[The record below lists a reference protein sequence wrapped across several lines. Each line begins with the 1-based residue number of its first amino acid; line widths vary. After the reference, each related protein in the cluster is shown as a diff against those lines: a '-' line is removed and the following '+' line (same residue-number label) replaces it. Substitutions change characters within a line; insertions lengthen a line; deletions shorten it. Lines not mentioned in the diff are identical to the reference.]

1 MFRTMREAE
10 LMPNL
15 FRAAN
20 GFQFWS
26 LVELE
31 TMWPWFHVETIDY
44 SGNDIH
50 RGVVLA
56 PSVPLLV
63 DLIGG
68 ESKTARINQVQV
80 ATPGDLNGTGSWKME
95 ALISLHEL
103 VDSGGQ
109 VVGHAYQVAAGAE
122 YSTVASYDQHRRN
135 LIYASKASDR

>member
-10 LMPNL
+10 LMPNI

-31 TMWPWFHVETIDY
+31 TMWPWFHVETID
-44 SGNDIH
+44 SRSNGIH
-50 RGVVLA
+50 QGVVLA

-68 ESKTARINQVQV
+68 QSKTAWINQVQV
-80 ATPGDLNGTGSWKME
+80 VTPGEINGTGSWRME
-95 ALISLHEL
+95 ALVSLHEL
-103 VDSGGQ
+103 VDSAGQ
-109 VVGHAYQVAAGAE
+109 IVGHAYQVATGTE
-122 YSTVASYDQHRRN
+122 YSTVADYDQHRRN
-135 LIYASKASDR
+135 LLYAPKASDF

>member
-31 TMWPWFHVETIDY
+31 TMWPWFHVETIDC
-44 SGNDIH
+44 SGNGIN
-50 RGVVLA
+50 RGVVFA
-56 PSVPLLV
+56 PSVPLLA

-68 ESKTARINQVQV
+68 ESKTAWINQVQV
-80 ATPGDLNGTGSWKME
+80 VTPGEINGTGSWRME
-95 ALISLHEL
+95 VLISLHEL
-103 VDSGGQ
+103 VNSAGQ
-109 VVGHAYQVAAGAE
+109 VVGHAYRVAAGAE
-122 YSTVASYDQHRRN
+122 YSTVANYDQHRRN
-135 LIYASKASDR
+135 LIYAPKASDR

>member
-1 MFRTMREAE
+1 MFRTIREAE

-15 FRAAN
+15 FRAPN

-26 LVELE
+26 LVELA
-31 TMWPWFHVETIDY
+31 TMWPWFHVETIDC

-56 PSVPLLV
+56 PSVPLLA

-68 ESKTARINQVQV
+68 ESKTARIDQVQV
-80 ATPGDLNGTGSWKME
+80 VTPGDINGTGSWKME

-103 VDSGGQ
+103 VDSTGQ
-109 VVGHAYQVAAGAE
+109 VVGHAYQVEAGTE
-122 YSTVASYDQHRRN
+122 YSTVANYDQHRRN
-135 LIYASKASDR
+135 LIYAPKAVDR